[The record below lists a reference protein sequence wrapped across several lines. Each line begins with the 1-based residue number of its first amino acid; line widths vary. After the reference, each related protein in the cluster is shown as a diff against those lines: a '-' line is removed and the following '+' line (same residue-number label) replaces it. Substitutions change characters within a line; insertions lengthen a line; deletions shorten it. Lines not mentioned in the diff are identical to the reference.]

1 MSDERTSY
9 SEEQLS
15 ELLKRQ
21 RLKGAERTF
30 GYIFASSILAAV
42 VVGLASSHLD
52 AGESMMLTATI
63 LIGAAAFAMITSN

>member
-1 MSDERTSY
+1 MPDEKASF

-30 GYIFASSILAAV
+30 RYIFASSILAAV

-52 AGESMMLTATI
+52 AGESMIATATI
-63 LIGAAAFAMITSN
+63 LISAAAFAMITSN